1 MFQRKTR
8 RFRRRSNGRNH
19 LGHGHGHGNGHS
31 QMRQRP
37 NSFSNS
43 QPRNNFRS
51 TQSAEKL
58 FEKYSAL
65 AKEAISSGDKTLGEN
80 YLQHADHFMRI
91 IEDKNKNK
99 DHNKINVVNKQVV
112 DSSATTEN
120 NTSNATT
127 ENNTSNAS
135 TENNNSEPSNLVKDK
150 E

>member
-65 AKEAISSGDKTLGEN
+65 AKEALSSGDKTLSEN
-80 YLQHADHFMRI
+80 YYQHADHFMRI
-91 IEDKNKNK
+91 IQDKNKNQTQPQPQPQ
-99 DHNKINVVNKQVV
+99 NKPFEKPVEEDKN
-112 DSSATTEN
+112 TTQE
-120 NTSNATT
+120 TT
-127 ENNTSNAS
+127 IE
-135 TENNNSEPSNLVKDK
+135 KK
-150 E
+150 